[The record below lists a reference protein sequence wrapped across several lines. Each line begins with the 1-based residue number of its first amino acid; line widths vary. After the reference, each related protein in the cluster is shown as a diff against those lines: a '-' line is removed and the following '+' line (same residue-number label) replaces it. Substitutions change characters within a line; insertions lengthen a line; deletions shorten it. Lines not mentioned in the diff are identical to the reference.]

1 MFFPNYNQ
9 HVDEFHM
16 IDAADETLL
25 KTKELN
31 SVA

>member
-1 MFFPNYNQ
+1 MFSPNYNQ

-16 IDAADETLL
+16 IDEAVEL
-25 KTKELN
+25 KTKKLN